1 MSVSSRQ
8 KGYAMQEFYNEQIF
22 TVSAKED
29 DPIEAL
35 VRRGA
40 QVMLQ
45 AALEQEV
52 QQYLER
58 TRHQRSGNEAE
69 FRGYRNGHAQERTV
83 TIGSGTIK
91 IKTPRVSDVPA
102 HQEQFASQ
110 IVKPYQRRSKTLEQ
124 VFPKLFIEGL
134 ATRDFEP
141 ALRCLMGEAAA
152 LSPATISR
160 LNARFKSEYEDWTK
174 SSLASLPIVYVWVD
188 GIYIKAGI
196 ADERA
201 CLLVVMGADVTGKK
215 HLLAMEEG
223 YRESKE
229 SWLEVLRRLKARGL
243 NEPALAVGDGGL
255 GFWAAAGEVWRQTK
269 QQRCWVHKMRNI
281 LDKLPHKERV
291 EGAKSLRAIYLSQTR
306 EEAKSKV
313 LALAKSWRGMYD
325 KAAECLVNDLDR
337 LLSYFDF
344 PAEHHKHLRT
354 TNPIESIFASVR
366 LRTGAMKR
374 LRSARSAVYLIF
386 QIVKRQEKSLQRLSH
401 AEKLRY
407 ITLPNS
413 ASNQTALAA

>member
-1 MSVSSRQ
+1 MN
-8 KGYAMQEFYNEQIF
+8 EFYNQQMF
-22 TVSAKED
+22 TVSSTDD

-40 QVMLQ
+40 KVMLQ

-52 QQYLER
+52 SQYLER
-58 TRHQRSGNEAE
+58 ARHQRSDHEAE
-69 FRGYRNGHAQERTV
+69 LRGYRNGHSQERNLSV
-83 TIGSGTIK
+83 GSGTIK
-91 IKTPRVSDVPA
+91 ITTPRVSDVPEG
-102 HQEQFASQ
+102 QEQFESR
-110 IVKPYQRRSKTLEQ
+110 IVKPYQRRSQSLAE

-152 LSPATISR
+152 LSPSTISR
-160 LNARFKSEYEDWTK
+160 LNARFKTEYEEW
-174 SSLASLPIVYVWVD
+174 SRGSLSGLPIVYVWVD

-215 HLLAMEEG
+215 HLLALEEG

-229 SWLEVLRRLKARGL
+229 SWLEVLRRLKARGM

-269 QQRCWVHKMRNI
+269 QQRCWVHKLRNV
-281 LDKLPHKERV
+281 LDKLPHKERG
-291 EGAKSLRAIYLSQTR
+291 EAARSLRAIYLSRTR
-306 EEAKSKV
+306 DEAKAKV
-313 LALAKSWRGMYD
+313 IALAKSWRGLYD
-325 KAAECLVNDLDR
+325 KAAECLVDDVDR
-337 LLSYFDF
+337 LVTYFDF
-344 PAEHHKHLRT
+344 PSEHHKHLRT

-366 LRTGAMKR
+366 LRTSAMKR

-407 ITLPNS
+407 VTLPN
-413 ASNQTALAA
+413 QLLAHTVVAA

>member
-1 MSVSSRQ
+1 MNTI
-8 KGYAMQEFYNEQIF
+8 YNEEMF
-22 TVSAKED
+22 TVSEKED

-40 QVMLQ
+40 KVMLQ

-52 QQYLER
+52 TEYLER
-58 TRHQRSGNEAE
+58 ARHQRSEPDSE
-69 FRGYRNGHAQERTV
+69 FRGYRNGHSPERKL

-91 IKTPRVSDVPA
+91 VKTPRVSDVPEG
-102 HQEQFASQ
+102 QEQFESQ
-110 IVKPYQRRSKTLEQ
+110 IVKPYQRRSKTLGE

-141 ALRCLMGEAAA
+141 ALRCLMGESAA

-160 LNARFKSEYEDWTK
+160 LNAGFKSDYEDWTK
-174 SSLASLPIVYVWVD
+174 SSLSSLPIVYVWVD
-188 GIYIKAGI
+188 GIYLKAGI

-201 CLLVVMGADVTGKK
+201 CLLIVMGADVTGKK
-215 HLLAMEEG
+215 RLLAMEEG
-223 YRESKE
+223 FRESKE
-229 SWLEVLRRLKARGL
+229 SWGGVLRRLKARGMG
-243 NEPALAVGDGGL
+243 EPALAIGDGGL
-255 GFWAAAGEVWRQTK
+255 GFWAAVGEVWRQTK
-269 QQRCWVHKMRNI
+269 QQRCWVHKLRNV
-281 LDKLPHKERV
+281 LDKLPHKERG

-306 EEAKSKV
+306 EEAKSKL
-313 LALAKSWRGMYD
+313 LALAKSWRGLYD
-325 KAAECLVNDLDR
+325 RAAECLLDDVDR
-337 LLSYFDF
+337 MLTYFDF

-354 TNPIESIFASVR
+354 TNPIESIFATVR

-401 AEKLRY
+401 AEKLRF
-407 ITLPNS
+407 ISLPS
-413 ASNQTALAA
+413 AVSNQTAKAA

>member
-1 MSVSSRQ
+1 MS
-8 KGYAMQEFYNEQIF
+8 EFYNEQMF
-22 TVSAKED
+22 TVSSSED

-40 QVMLQ
+40 KVMLQ
-45 AALEQEV
+45 AALEHEV
-52 QQYLER
+52 SEYLER
-58 TRHQRSGNEAE
+58 SHYQRSEAASAV
-69 FRGYRNGHAQERTV
+69 RGYRNGHAAERKI

-91 IKTPRVSDVPA
+91 ITTPRVSDVPEG
-102 HQEQFASQ
+102 QEQFESR
-110 IVKPYQRRSKTLEQ
+110 IVKPYQRRSVSLQ
-124 VFPKLFIEGL
+124 QLFPKLFIEGL

-141 ALRCLMGEAAA
+141 ALRCLMGAAAA
-152 LSPATISR
+152 LSPSTISR
-160 LNARFKSEYEDWTK
+160 LNAGFKAEYEDWTR

-215 HLLAMEEG
+215 HLLALEEG

-229 SWLEVLRRLKARGL
+229 SWLEVLRRLKARGM
-243 NEPALAVGDGGL
+243 NEPALAIGDGGL

-281 LDKLPHKERV
+281 LDKLPHKERG
-291 EGAKSLRAIYLSQTR
+291 EAAKSLRAIYLSRTR

-313 LALAKSWRGMYD
+313 IALVKSWRGIYD
-325 KAAECLVNDLDR
+325 RAAECLMDDLDR
-337 LLSYFDF
+337 MLNFFDF

-354 TNPIESIFASVR
+354 TNVIESVFASVR
-366 LRTGAMKR
+366 LRTTAMKR

-386 QIVKRQEKSLQRLSH
+386 QIVKRAEKSLQRLSH
-401 AEKLRY
+401 AEKLRCV
-407 ITLPNS
+407 TLPS
-413 ASNQTALAA
+413 QVTSQSVLAA

>member
-1 MSVSSRQ
+1 MDTIYNTQMFSVS
-8 KGYAMQEFYNEQIF
+8 A
-22 TVSAKED
+22 TED

-40 QVMLQ
+40 KVMLQ

-52 QQYLER
+52 SEYLER
-58 TRHQRSGNEAE
+58 ARHQRSEQEAE
-69 FRGYRNGHAQERTV
+69 FRGYRNGHSQERKI

-91 IKTPRVSDVPA
+91 IKGPRVSDVPKN
-102 HQEQFASQ
+102 QEQFESK
-110 IVKPYQRRSKTLEQ
+110 IVKPYQRRSVSLQ
-124 VFPKLFIEGL
+124 QIFPKLFIEGL

-141 ALRCLMGEAAA
+141 ALRCLMGEDAA
-152 LSPATISR
+152 LSPSTISR
-160 LNARFKSEYEDWTK
+160 LNAGFKAEYEDWSR
-174 SSLASLPIVYVWVD
+174 SSLSGLPVVYVWVD

-201 CLLVVMGADVTGKK
+201 CLLVVMGADVSGKK

-229 SWLEVLRRLKARGL
+229 SWVALLRNLKARGM
-243 NEPALAVGDGGL
+243 NEPSLAVGDGGL
-255 GFWAAAGEVWRQTK
+255 GFWAAASEVWRQTK

-281 LDKLPHKERV
+281 LDKLPHKERS
-291 EGAKSLRAIYLSQTR
+291 EAAKSLRAIYLSRTR

-313 LALAKSWRGMYD
+313 IALVKTWRGIYD
-325 KAAECLVNDLDR
+325 RAAECLVDDLDR
-337 LLSYFDF
+337 MLTFFDF

-354 TNPIESIFASVR
+354 TNAIESVFASVR
-366 LRTGAMKR
+366 LRANAMKR
-374 LRSARSAVYLIF
+374 LRSSRSAVYLIF
-386 QIVKRQEKSLQRLSH
+386 QIVKRAEKSLQRLSH

-407 ITLPNS
+407 VTLPS
-413 ASNQTALAA
+413 HLSNQTVLAA

>member
-1 MSVSSRQ
+1 
-8 KGYAMQEFYNEQIF
+8 MQELYNQQIF
-22 TVSAKED
+22 TVSATED

-40 QVMLQ
+40 KVMLQ
-45 AALEQEV
+45 SALEREV
-52 QQYLER
+52 QEYLER
-58 TRHQRSGNEAE
+58 ARHQRSESDAQ
-69 FRGYRNGHAQERTV
+69 FRGYRNGSSKERKI

-91 IKTPRVSDVPA
+91 IKTPRVSDVPEG
-102 HQEQFASQ
+102 QEQFESK
-110 IVKPYQRRSKTLEQ
+110 IVQPYQRRSRSLAL

-141 ALRCLMGEAAA
+141 ALRCLMGEGAA
-152 LSPATISR
+152 LSPSTISR
-160 LNARFKSEYEDWTK
+160 LNARFKAEYEDWTK
-174 SSLASLPIVYVWVD
+174 SSLASLPMVYVWVD

-201 CLLVVMGADVTGKK
+201 CLLVVIGADVTGTK
-215 HLLAMEEG
+215 HLLAIEEG

-229 SWLEVLRRLKARGL
+229 SWLEVLRKLKARGM
-243 NEPALAVGDGGL
+243 NEPAVAIGDGGL

-281 LDKLPHKERV
+281 LDKLPHKERG
-291 EGAKSLRAIYLSQTR
+291 EAAKSLRAIYLSQTR
-306 EEAKSKV
+306 AEATAKLV
-313 LALAKSWRGMYD
+313 ALAKSWRGMYD
-325 KAAECLVNDLDR
+325 KAAECLMDDIDR
-337 LLSYFDF
+337 MLTYFDF
-344 PAEHHKHLRT
+344 PPEHHRHLRT
-354 TNPIESIFASVR
+354 TNPIESIFATVR

-386 QIVKRQEKSLQRLSH
+386 QLVKRAEQSLQRLSH

-407 ITLPNS
+407 ISLPS
-413 ASNQTALAA
+413 HQSVLAA

>member
-1 MSVSSRQ
+1 M
-8 KGYAMQEFYNEQIF
+8 F
-22 TVSAKED
+22 TVSSKDD

-40 QVMLQ
+40 KVMLQ

-52 QQYLER
+52 GEYLAR
-58 TRHQRSGNEAE
+58 ARHQRSTTEAE
-69 FRGYRNGHAQERTV
+69 FRGYRNGSAKERKI

-91 IKTPRVSDVPA
+91 IKTPRVSDVPKG
-102 HQEQFASQ
+102 QEQFESQ
-110 IVKPYQRRSKTLEQ
+110 IVKPYQRRSRTLEE

-141 ALRCLMGEAAA
+141 ALRCLMGAEAA
-152 LSPATISR
+152 LSPSTISR
-160 LNARFKSEYEDWTK
+160 LNAGFKAEYEDWSK
-174 SSLASLPIVYVWVD
+174 SSLASLPMVYVWVD

-223 YRESKE
+223 FRESKE
-229 SWLEVLRRLKARGL
+229 SWAGVLRRLKARGM

-269 QQRCWVHKMRNI
+269 QQRCWVHKMRNV
-281 LDKLPHKERV
+281 LDKLPHKERA
-291 EGAKSLRAIYLSQTR
+291 EGAKSLRAVYLSQTR
-306 EEAKSKV
+306 AEAQSKL
-313 LALAKSWRGMYD
+313 LALAKSWRGLYD
-325 KAAECLVNDLDR
+325 RAAECVLDDVDR
-337 LLSYFDF
+337 MLTYFDY

-413 ASNQTALAA
+413 VSNQTALAA

>member
-1 MSVSSRQ
+1 MERKSCSKPRSNTRC
-8 KGYAMQEFYNEQIF
+8 KH
-22 TVSAKED
+22 TWS
-29 DPIEAL
+29 AL
-35 VRRGA
+35 VIN
-40 QVMLQ
+40 
-45 AALEQEV
+45 EV
-52 QQYLER
+52 PPKPL
-58 TRHQRSGNEAE
+58 
-69 FRGYRNGHAQERTV
+69 FRGYRNGTARERKI

-110 IVKPYQRRSKTLEQ
+110 IVKPYQRRSKTLQQ

-152 LSPATISR
+152 LSPSTISR
-160 LNARFKSEYEDWTK
+160 LNAGFKAEYEDWTR

-223 YRESKE
+223 FRESKE
-229 SWLEVLRRLKARGL
+229 SWSTVLRNLKARGM
-243 NEPALAVGDGGL
+243 NEPALAIGDGAL
-255 GFWAAAGEVWRQTK
+255 GFWAAVAEVWRQTR
-269 QQRCWVHKMRNI
+269 QQRCWLHKMRNV
-281 LDKLPHKERV
+281 LDKLPQRERSEAV
-291 EGAKSLRAIYLSQTR
+291 TSLRAIYLSKTR

-313 LALAKSWRGMYD
+313 MALVKSWRGLYD
-325 KAAECLVNDLDR
+325 KAAECLLDDLDR
-337 LLSYFDF
+337 MFTYYDY

-354 TNPIESIFASVR
+354 TNPIESIFATVR
-366 LRTGAMKR
+366 LRTTAMKR

-386 QIVKRQEKSLQRLSH
+386 QIVKRAEQSLQRLSH

-407 ITLPNS
+407 VSLP
-413 ASNQTALAA
+413 SNQAVLAA

>member
-1 MSVSSRQ
+1 
-8 KGYAMQEFYNEQIF
+8 MQEFYNERMF
-22 TVSAKED
+22 TVSATEA

-40 QVMLQ
+40 KVMLE

-52 QQYLER
+52 NEYLER
-58 TRHQRSGNEAE
+58 ARHQRSGHEAE
-69 FRGYRNGHAQERTV
+69 FRGYQNGSAKERKL

-91 IKTPRVSDVPA
+91 LKTPRVSDLPPG
-102 HQEQFASQ
+102 QEEFASQ
-110 IVKPYQRRSKTLEQ
+110 IVKPYQRRSNTLEQ

-141 ALRCLMGEAAA
+141 ALRCLMGEEAA
-152 LSPATISR
+152 LSPSTISR
-160 LNARFKSEYEDWTK
+160 LNAGFKAEYEDWTK
-174 SSLASLPIVYVWVD
+174 SSLSSLPMVYVWID

-229 SWLEVLRRLKARGL
+229 SWSMVLRNLKARGM
-243 NEPALAVGDGGL
+243 NEPALAIGDGAL
-255 GFWAAAGEVWRQTK
+255 GFWAAAAEVWSLTK
-269 QQRCWVHKMRNI
+269 QQRCWLHKMRNV
-281 LDKLPHKERV
+281 LDKLPKRERS
-291 EGAKSLRAIYLSQTR
+291 EAAKSLRAVYLSKTR

-313 LALAKSWRGMYD
+313 MTLAKSWRGLYD
-325 KAAECLVNDLDR
+325 RAAECLLDDLDR
-337 LLSYFDF
+337 MFAYYDY

-354 TNPIESIFASVR
+354 TNPIESIFATVR
-366 LRTGAMKR
+366 LRTRAMKR
-374 LRSARSAVYLIF
+374 LRSARSAVYLIY
-386 QIVKRQEKSLQRLSH
+386 QIVQRAEQSWQRLSH

-407 ITLPNS
+407 ERTK
-413 ASNQTALAA
+413 

>member
-1 MSVSSRQ
+1 M
-8 KGYAMQEFYNEQIF
+8 KEFYNEQLF
-22 TVSAKED
+22 TVSAQEA

-40 QVMLQ
+40 QVMLE

-58 TRHQRSGNEAE
+58 ARHQRSNQEAE
-69 FRGYRNGHAQERTV
+69 FRGYRNGTAKERKI

-91 IKTPRVSDVPA
+91 IKAPRVSDLPPG
-102 HQEQFASQ
+102 QEEFSSQ
-110 IVKPYQRRSKTLEQ
+110 IVRPYQRRSKTLEQ

-141 ALRCLMGEAAA
+141 SLRCLMGAEAA
-152 LSPATISR
+152 LSPSTISR
-160 LNARFKSEYEDWTK
+160 LNAGFKAKYEDWTK
-174 SSLASLPIVYVWVD
+174 SSLSSLPVVYVWVD

-201 CLLVVMGADVTGKK
+201 CLLVVMGADVSGKK

-223 YRESKE
+223 FRESKE
-229 SWLEVLRRLKARGL
+229 SWRGVLRNLKARGM
-243 NEPALAVGDGGL
+243 NEPALAIGDGAL
-255 GFWAAAGEVWRQTK
+255 GFWAAAAEVWSLTK
-269 QQRCWVHKMRNI
+269 QQRCWVHKMRNV
-281 LDKLPHKERV
+281 LDKLPHKERA

-306 EEAKSKV
+306 EEAKSKL

-325 KAAECLVNDLDR
+325 RAAECLLDDLDR
-337 LLSYFDF
+337 MMSYFDF

-354 TNPIESIFASVR
+354 TNPIESVFASVR

-407 ITLPNS
+407 ITLPG
-413 ASNQTALAA
+413 NQTALAA

>member
-1 MSVSSRQ
+1 M
-8 KGYAMQEFYNEQIF
+8 KEFYNEQMF

-40 QVMLQ
+40 KVMLQ

-52 QQYLER
+52 QGYLER
-58 TRHQRSGNEAE
+58 ARHQRSTTEAE
-69 FRGYRNGHAQERTV
+69 FRGYRNGSSEERKIS
-83 TIGSGTIK
+83 IGSGTIK

-102 HQEQFASQ
+102 NQEQFESQ
-110 IVKPYQRRSKTLEQ
+110 IVKRYQRRSKTLEQ

-141 ALRCLMGEAAA
+141 ALRCLMGAEAA
-152 LSPATISR
+152 LSPSTISR
-160 LNARFKSEYEDWTK
+160 LNAGFKAEYEDWTR
-174 SSLASLPIVYVWVD
+174 SSLSSLPIVYVWVD
-188 GIYIKAGI
+188 GIYIKAGLGN
-196 ADERA
+196 ERA
-201 CLLVVMGADVTGKK
+201 CLLVVMGADVSGKK

-223 YRESKE
+223 FRESID
-229 SWLEVLRRLKARGL
+229 SWSGVLRNLKARGM
-243 NEPALAVGDGGL
+243 NEPTLAIGDGAL

-269 QQRCWVHKMRNI
+269 QQRCWLHKMRNV
-281 LDKLPHKERV
+281 LDKLPQRERAEAV
-291 EGAKSLRAIYLSQTR
+291 KSLRAIYLSKTR

-313 LALAKSWRGMYD
+313 IALAKSWRGMYD
-325 KAAECLVNDLDR
+325 KAAECLMDDLDR
-337 LLSYFDF
+337 MFTYYDY

-366 LRTGAMKR
+366 LRTNAMKR
-374 LRSARSAVYLIF
+374 LRSPRSAVYLIF
-386 QIVKRQEKSLQRLSH
+386 QIVRRAEKSLQRLSH

-407 ITLPNS
+407 ISLPS
-413 ASNQTALAA
+413 AVSNQTVLAA

>member
-1 MSVSSRQ
+1 MHTI
-8 KGYAMQEFYNEQIF
+8 YNEQIF
-22 TVSAKED
+22 TVSEKES

-40 QVMLQ
+40 KVMLQ

-52 QQYLER
+52 SEYLER
-58 TRHQRSGNEAE
+58 SRHQRSENDLE
-69 FRGYRNGHAQERTV
+69 FRGYRNGHSKERKL

-91 IKTPRVSDVPA
+91 VKTPRVSDVPEG
-102 HQEQFASQ
+102 QEQFESQ

-152 LSPATISR
+152 LSPSTISR
-160 LNARFKSEYEDWTK
+160 LNAGFKAEYEEWTK

-201 CLLVVMGADVTGKK
+201 CLLVVMGADVTGQK

-223 YRESKE
+223 FRESKE
-229 SWLEVLRRLKARGL
+229 SWGGVLRRLKARGM
-243 NEPALAVGDGGL
+243 NEPALATGDGSL

-269 QQRCWVHKMRNI
+269 QQRCWVHKMRNV
-281 LDKLPHKERV
+281 LDKLPHKERA
-291 EGAKSLRAIYLSQTR
+291 ETAKSLRAIYLSKTR

-313 LALAKSWRGMYD
+313 LAVVKSWRGIYD
-325 KAAECLVNDLDR
+325 RAAECLMDDLDR
-337 LLSYFDF
+337 VLAYFDF
-344 PAEHHKHLRT
+344 PVEHHKHIRT
-354 TNPIESIFASVR
+354 TNPIESVFATVR

-374 LRSARSAVYLIF
+374 LRSSRSAVYLIF

-407 ITLPNS
+407 ISLPGAVS
-413 ASNQTALAA
+413 QQTTLAA

>member
-1 MSVSSRQ
+1 M
-8 KGYAMQEFYNEQIF
+8 KEFYNEQLF
-22 TVSAKED
+22 TVSAQEA

-40 QVMLQ
+40 QVMLE

-58 TRHQRSGNEAE
+58 ARHQRSNQEAE
-69 FRGYRNGHAQERTV
+69 FRGYRNGTAKERKI

-91 IKTPRVSDVPA
+91 IKAPRVSDLPPG
-102 HQEQFASQ
+102 QEEFSSQ
-110 IVKPYQRRSKTLEQ
+110 IVRPYQRRSKTLEQ

-141 ALRCLMGEAAA
+141 ALRCLMGAEAA
-152 LSPATISR
+152 LSPSTISR
-160 LNARFKSEYEDWTK
+160 LNAGFKAKYEDWTK
-174 SSLASLPIVYVWVD
+174 SSLSSLPVVYVWVD

-201 CLLVVMGADVTGKK
+201 CLLVVMGADVSGKK

-223 YRESKE
+223 FRESKE
-229 SWLEVLRRLKARGL
+229 SWRGVLRNLKARGM
-243 NEPALAVGDGGL
+243 NEPALAIGDGAL
-255 GFWAAAGEVWRQTK
+255 GFWAAAAEVWSLTK
-269 QQRCWVHKMRNI
+269 QQRCWVHKMRNV
-281 LDKLPHKERV
+281 LDKLPHKERA

-306 EEAKSKV
+306 EEAKSKL

-325 KAAECLVNDLDR
+325 RAAECLLDDLDR
-337 LLSYFDF
+337 MMSYFDF

-354 TNPIESIFASVR
+354 TNPIESVFASVR

-407 ITLPNS
+407 ITLPG
-413 ASNQTALAA
+413 NQTALAA